1 MSDILARN
9 FCGYDTAFFTSDG
22 EAVFTVT
29 STSSDTEVDA
39 SSLQTVDAVSGY
51 TDPDSDNFRGL
62 VYADG
67 YSIGLP
73 SFSDINIDASSI
85 ESSSILVFCMP
96 NFQTNYYGPPQNP
109 LRDVSQA
116 TEDPDAMY
124 VDVLGTVY
132 TISELLQSL
141 YAVYPDTNKIYRYIL
156 PYRLY
161 TDDWEIIDYDQRT
174 GGGTGNGSGGG
185 NGGTGNG
192 SGGGNG
198 GTGNGSGS
206 GNGTGGT
213 DLSPWIIAL
222 GVVELI
228 ALVVVVI
235 VTVAAFLI

>member
-29 STSSDTEVDA
+29 STSSDTEVNA

-109 LRDVSQA
+109 LTDVSQA

-161 TDDWEIIDYDQRT
+161 TDDWEIIDYNQRT
-174 GGGTGNGSGGG
+174 GGGTGDGGTG
-185 NGGTGNG
+185 DGGTGN
-192 SGGGNG
+192 
-198 GTGNGSGS
+198 
-206 GNGTGGT
+206 GGT

-222 GVVELI
+222 GIVELI